1 MKQPLAQLG
10 ACLRWCH
17 GVFTLWSLGSGVA
30 WVRWKDA
37 RRPATRFSGSLCI
50 RASCGVR
57 GGPLRYGNEHD
68 ATAVSGSVNFH
79 VGWSRWRD
87 VVARAYRGG
96 SAAAAVLEALS
107 VCARASINSAHA
119 CACVHCH
126 VGRGVSEI
134 GARCSRPTHTNKR
147 CRHTCIFSARLIFLE
162 DLSGYLISPR
172 HDIDMRRRW
181 DTDL

>member
-1 MKQPLAQLG
+1 MVPWRIHL
-10 ACLRWCH
+10 
-17 GVFTLWSLGSGVA
+17 VV
-30 WVRWKDA
+30 V
-37 RRPATRFSGSLCI
+37 
-50 RASCGVR
+50 GVR
-57 GGPLRYGNEHD
+57 GCVGALEGREEACDALRRVVVHPRILWRPWRAPVIWERSHD
-68 ATAVSGSVNFH
+68 ATAVSGVNFH
-79 VGWSRWRD
+79 VGWIRWRD
-87 VVARAYRGG
+87 VVARAYREG

-181 DTDL
+181 DIDL